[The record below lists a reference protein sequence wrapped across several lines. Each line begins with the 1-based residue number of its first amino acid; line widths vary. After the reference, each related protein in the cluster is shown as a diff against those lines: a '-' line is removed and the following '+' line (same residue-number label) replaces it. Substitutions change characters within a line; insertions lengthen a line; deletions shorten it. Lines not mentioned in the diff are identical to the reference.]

1 MLTIKCPSKL
11 NLNLRVIKKRSDGM
25 HDIES
30 RFQLI
35 NLYDEIR
42 IKRNKSKNNS
52 IKTTL
57 GNSLNDKNN
66 IVFSAI
72 EALQN
77 YTNID
82 IFCEIFIKKNIPVSG
97 GMGGGSSNAAA
108 ALVGI
113 NNLYS
118 LNLSPLELMKIGKKL
133 GADVPFFLF
142 GKNAIAQGIGDN
154 LSIKPSINKKFL
166 VLCPDVKTST
176 KKMFLKWDKINQN
189 ESRNNINPDENSFL
203 TLFLDENKPIKKVFN
218 EINKITP
225 LKLSGTGSTLFYA
238 YNELNEIEET
248 LKKIPTKWRHF
259 FCEPLQCSPLLT
271 YIK

>member
-57 GNSLNDKNN
+57 GNSLNNKNN

-142 GKNAIAQGIGDN
+142 GKNAIAQ
-154 LSIKPSINKKFL
+154 
-166 VLCPDVKTST
+166 
-176 KKMFLKWDKINQN
+176 
-189 ESRNNINPDENSFL
+189 
-203 TLFLDENKPIKKVFN
+203 
-218 EINKITP
+218 
-225 LKLSGTGSTLFYA
+225 
-238 YNELNEIEET
+238 
-248 LKKIPTKWRHF
+248 
-259 FCEPLQCSPLLT
+259 
-271 YIK
+271 